1 MNATQLKRE
10 PITHIVCYRYL
21 GIRIL
26 TDLDVEA
33 YIAEQLIGNS
43 YLVVT

>member
-1 MNATQLKRE
+1 MNKLNMKRE
-10 PITHIVCYRYL
+10 PITHIVSYRYL

-33 YIAEQLIGNS
+33 KIAEQLIGNS
-43 YLVVT
+43 NLVVT